1 MTDSL
6 PVILK
11 DRKISLGFLI
21 VAGILLYL
29 VLVLYVA
36 SALWPIGDWNYHLR
50 GAMSEAAINGNLH
63 KYDFPYFNYP
73 PWILPILAPLT
84 VIPNPW
90 GTALMLWVGLVV
102 IGAVT
107 LKLGK
112 KVWKIGLVMLSP
124 PFLMM
129 MFYGGFDWLPLAG
142 LLLPPM
148 WGFLLL
154 SVKPQVAISASLT
167 WFQQAP
173 NWRERFKIVLPTL
186 VVAAIALVVWPG
198 WPTWMLSNSS
208 LTSAW
213 FNFSVFP
220 WGLIPAA
227 ALTVYAWRKKSQA
240 AALAI
245 VPLCSPYMSANAWVG
260 FFVAMAAEFPWLCL
274 VLDIAVWAWA
284 VLHYGLRVL

>member
-1 MTDSL
+1 MTNSTQNAL
-6 PVILK
+6 QEQKTGLW
-11 DRKISLGFLI
+11 FLI
-21 VAGILLYL
+21 AAGILLYL
-29 VLVLYVA
+29 VLVVYV
-36 SALWPIGDWNYHLR
+36 SSSIWPIGDWNYHLR
-50 GAMSEAAINGNLH
+50 GTMSEAAINGNLH
-63 KYDFPYFNYP
+63 KYDFPYFSYP

-90 GTALMLWVGLVV
+90 GTALMLWIGTVV

-129 MFYGGFDWLPLAG
+129 MFYGGFDWLPLSG

-154 SVKPQVAISASLT
+154 SVKPQVGISASLT

-186 VVAAIALVVWPG
+186 VVVAIALVVWPG
-198 WPTWMLSNSS
+198 WPAWMLAGSS
-208 LTSAW
+208 LASEW

-227 ALTVYAWRKKSQA
+227 ALTVYAWRRKSQA

-245 VPLCSPYMSANAWVG
+245 MPLCSPYLSANAWVG

-274 VLDIAVWAWA
+274 LLDIAVWVWA
-284 VLHYGLRVL
+284 ILHFGLRIV